1 MTNTLQLETEIRR
14 NGYTKKEVASYLGL
28 SEQGFLLKLNN
39 KNEFKASEI
48 EKLCHLLKLKDKNI
62 FFSKTVN

>member
-14 NGYTKKEVASYLGL
+14 NGYTKKEVVSYLGL

>member
-39 KNEFKASEI
+39 KMS
-48 EKLCHLLKLKDKNI
+48 LKQAK
-62 FFSKTVN
+62 